1 MIVRPAW
8 KYVCCIQGN
17 WTIRNAHSKNSAAVR
32 PAFLNWEGHLHRHRA
47 KRSNKQQCCLSRVA
61 DVLGRNGFSGLKNK
75 KLKFMLGDHIFIQ
88 KFHLSTDENVEVFAS
103 AFVCHQSKQWK
114 KTLQSS
120 VPKAT
125 RPSLTEWETLRM
137 RPSFT
142 EWETLRTGLGLWVKD
157 SSSLHTNYSS

>member
-17 WTIRNAHSKNSAAVR
+17 CTIRNAHSKNSAAVR
-32 PAFLNWEGHLHRHRA
+32 PAFLNWEGHLHSRCA
-47 KRSNKQQCCLSRVA
+47 KRSNKQRCCLSRVA

-75 KLKFMLGDHIFIQ
+75 KLKCILGDHILKQ
-88 KFHLSTDENVEVFAS
+88 KFRLSTEENVGVFAS
-103 AFVCHQSKQWK
+103 AFVYRESKQWK
-114 KTLQSS
+114 TTLQSS
-120 VPKAT
+120 VPEAT

-137 RPSFT
+137 
-142 EWETLRTGLGLWVKD
+142 GLGLWVKD